1 MWGREEFK
9 QYILNLYQD
18 VPSEFYEGLL
28 SLLCIGAVGFFII
41 LGWKRG
47 WRKIA
52 GLLFVEYVFLIYC
65 LTVICRKVSEGTTG
79 HNFTLFWSYE
89 AIKNG
94 RVDLAAENIMNVVI
108 FVPVGILTALVI
120 YSKLKLFKTGLFIIA
135 LGLFISSSIEAMQ
148 FFLKRG
154 FSELDDV
161 FHNTLGCLIGFM
173 IVAIIKE
180 IWLLQKKYWM
190 SCQQRLRHRPG
201 CG

>member
-1 MWGREEFK
+1 MWVREELK
-9 QYILNLYQD
+9 QYILNSYKE
-18 VPSEFYEGLL
+18 VPSEVYEGLL
-28 SLLCIGAVGFFII
+28 SVLCIGAVGFFVIH
-41 LGWKRG
+41 GWKRG
-47 WRKIA
+47 WKKVL
-52 GLLFVEYVFLIYC
+52 GLLLAEYVFLIYC
-65 LTVICRKVSEGTTG
+65 STVLCRKVAEGITG
-79 HNFTLFWSYE
+79 QNYTLFWSYE

-180 IWLLQKKYWM
+180 IWLLQKKYLM
-190 SCQQRLRHRPG
+190 N
-201 CG
+201 